1 MQPLPAPTEPNSYA
15 VEAWAKEFAS
25 IVSVCVCVFVVVVV
39 GVLVPNP
46 LEAEAVEPLPAP
58 AETNIY
64 AVEAWAK
71 EFVATIVY
79 VFFGGGGGGGAP
91 CSQSIEQRAQD
102 SQLDLSNGPEA

>member
-1 MQPLPAPTEPNSYA
+1 M
-15 VEAWAKEFAS
+15 VHFA
-25 IVSVCVCVFVVVVV
+25 
-39 GVLVPNP
+39 